1 MSRVGRKPIAIPANV
16 QVQLDGGRIK
26 VKGPKGELTR
36 AVVQQIKVAV
46 DNGQVLVSRGNDER
60 RSRALHGLMRAEIQN
75 MINGVTQGFQKT
87 LEINGVGYR
96 AALSGRAL
104 TLTIGFSHPVNFPLP
119 AGIEAAVD
127 KQTIITIKGTD
138 RYLVGQTAADLRALR
153 LPEPYK
159 GKGIKYAGEKIIR
172 KEGKTGK

>member
-1 MSRVGRKPIAIPANV
+1 MSRVGRKPVAIPAGV
-16 QVQLDGGRIK
+16 QVKVEGGRIK

-36 AVVQQIKVAV
+36 AVVQQVQVAV
-46 DNGQVLVSRGNDER
+46 ENGQVVVSRGDDER
-60 RSRALHGLMRAEIQN
+60 RSRALHGLMRAEVQN

-96 AALSGRAL
+96 AALSGRTL
-104 TLTIGFSHPVNFPLP
+104 TLTIGFSHPVSFPLP
-119 AGIEAAVD
+119 PGIEASVD
-127 KQTIITIKGTD
+127 KQTIVTIKGSD

-153 LPEPYK
+153 KPEPYK